1 MSDQNFPT
9 RARVVVIGGGVMGLS
24 TAYNLAKQGVQDVVL
39 VERGELGAGS
49 TCKAAGG
56 VRAQFSDAV
65 NIELGMR
72 SLEVFRNFPELFDQD
87 IDLDEC
93 GYLFLLEREEDLRTF
108 ERNVELQRSMGLE
121 SRIISAEEA
130 KELSPLISTEGLIAG
145 VWSPEAGHCTPESV
159 VQGYAR
165 AARALGVRIIRH
177 CEVTDV
183 VREGDTITAVET
195 AQGSIATD
203 TVVCCAG
210 AWSRALGDMVGVDL
224 PVDPVRRELLVTEPM
239 PDLPAKVPFTIDFST
254 TMYFHREG
262 PGLLVGMSNQDEEPG
277 FSLEHTD
284 EWLEQVVEAAGRRV
298 PVLEEVG
305 MASRWAGLYEVT
317 PDHNALIGEA
327 EGVSRFLYATGFSG
341 HGFLQGPAVG
351 QVMAELY
358 LGQTPSVDVTA
369 LHGRRFEG
377 AGLRPEFNIV

>member
-24 TAYNLAKQGVQDVVL
+24 TAYHLAKQGVQDVVL

-121 SRIISAEEA
+121 SRIISVEEA

-203 TVVCCAG
+203 TVICCAG

-239 PDLPAKVPFTIDFST
+239 PDLPANVPFTIDFST

-358 LGQTPSVDVTA
+358 LGQTPSVDVSA

>member
-24 TAYNLAKQGVQDVVL
+24 TAYHLAKQGVQDVVL

-121 SRIISAEEA
+121 SRIISVEEA
-130 KELSPLISTEGLIAG
+130 KELSPLIFTEGLIAG

-159 VQGYAR
+159 VQGYTR

-183 VREGDTITAVET
+183 VREGDTITSVET

-239 PDLPAKVPFTIDFST
+239 PDLPANVPFTIDFST

-358 LGQTPSVDVTA
+358 LGQTPSVDVSA

>member
-24 TAYNLAKQGVQDVVL
+24 TAYHLAKQGVQDVVL

-56 VRAQFSDAV
+56 VRAQFLRCGEHRA
-65 NIELGMR
+65 GHAQ
-72 SLEVFRNFPELFDQD
+72 LEVFRNFPELFDQD

-121 SRIISAEEA
+121 SRIISVEEA

-239 PDLPAKVPFTIDFST
+239 PDLPANVPFTIDFST

-358 LGQTPSVDVTA
+358 LGQTPSVDVSA

>member
-24 TAYNLAKQGVQDVVL
+24 TAYHLAKQGVQDVVL

-145 VWSPEAGHCTPESV
+145 VWSPEGGHCTPESV

-183 VREGDTITAVET
+183 VREGDTITSVET

-239 PDLPAKVPFTIDFST
+239 PDLPANVPFTIDFST

-358 LGQTPSVDVTA
+358 LGQTPSVDVSA

>member
-1 MSDQNFPT
+1 MSDQKFPT

-24 TAYNLAKQGVQDVVL
+24 TAYHLAKQGVQDVVL

-145 VWSPEAGHCTPESV
+145 VWSPEGGHCTPESV

>member
-1 MSDQNFPT
+1 MSDQKFPT

-24 TAYNLAKQGVQDVVL
+24 TAYHLAKQGVQDVVL

-121 SRIISAEEA
+121 SRIISVEEA

-224 PVDPVRRELLVTEPM
+224 PVDPVRRELLVTEPIA
-239 PDLPAKVPFTIDFST
+239 DLPADVPFTIDFST

-358 LGQTPSVDVTA
+358 LGQTPSVDVSA

>member
-24 TAYNLAKQGVQDVVL
+24 TAYHLAKQGVQDVVL

-121 SRIISAEEA
+121 SRIISVEEA

-239 PDLPAKVPFTIDFST
+239 PDLPANVPFTIDFST

-358 LGQTPSVDVTA
+358 LGQTPSVDVSA

>member
-24 TAYNLAKQGVQDVVL
+24 TAYHLAKQGVQDVVL

-72 SLEVFRNFPELFDQD
+72 SLEVFRSFPELFDQD

-121 SRIISAEEA
+121 SRIISVEEA

-239 PDLPAKVPFTIDFST
+239 PDLPANVPFTIDFST

-284 EWLEQVVEAAGRRV
+284 AWLEQVVEAAGRRV

-358 LGQTPSVDVTA
+358 LGQTPSVDVSA

>member
-24 TAYNLAKQGVQDVVL
+24 TAYHLAKQGVQDVVL

-121 SRIISAEEA
+121 SRIISVEEA

-183 VREGDTITAVET
+183 VREGDTITSVET

-239 PDLPAKVPFTIDFST
+239 PDLPANVPFTIDFST

>member
-24 TAYNLAKQGVQDVVL
+24 TAYHLAKQGVQDVVL

-121 SRIISAEEA
+121 SRIISVEEA

-145 VWSPEAGHCTPESV
+145 VWSPEGGHCTPESV

-351 QVMAELY
+351 QVMADLVA
-358 LGQTPSVDVTA
+358 GNTPVVDVSA

>member
-145 VWSPEAGHCTPESV
+145 VWSPEGGHCTPESV

>member
-24 TAYNLAKQGVQDVVL
+24 TAYHLAKQGVQDVVL

-72 SLEVFRNFPELFDQD
+72 SLEVFRSFPELFVQD

-121 SRIISAEEA
+121 SRIISVEEA

-177 CEVTDV
+177 CEVTGV

-239 PDLPAKVPFTIDFST
+239 PDLPANVPFTIDFST

-262 PGLLVGMSNQDEEPG
+262 PGLLLGMSNQDEEPG

-358 LGQTPSVDVTA
+358 LGQTPSVDVSA

>member
-24 TAYNLAKQGVQDVVL
+24 TAYHLAKQGVQDVVL

-121 SRIISAEEA
+121 SRIISVEEA

-210 AWSRALGDMVGVDL
+210 AWSRALGDTVGVDL
-224 PVDPVRRELLVTEPM
+224 PVDPVRRELLVTEAM
-239 PDLPAKVPFTIDFST
+239 PDLPANVPFTIDFST

-284 EWLEQVVEAAGRRV
+284 EWLEQVVDAAGRRV

-358 LGQTPSVDVTA
+358 LGQTPSVDVSA

>member
-24 TAYNLAKQGVQDVVL
+24 TAYHLAKQGVQDVVL

-121 SRIISAEEA
+121 SRIISVEEA

-183 VREGDTITAVET
+183 VREGDTITSVET

-239 PDLPAKVPFTIDFST
+239 PDLPANVPFTIDFST

-358 LGQTPSVDVTA
+358 LGQTPSVDVSA

>member
-24 TAYNLAKQGVQDVVL
+24 TAYHLAKQGVQDVVL

-72 SLEVFRNFPELFDQD
+72 SLEVFRSFPELFDQD

-121 SRIISAEEA
+121 SRIISVEEA

-239 PDLPAKVPFTIDFST
+239 PDLPANVPFTIDFST

-358 LGQTPSVDVTA
+358 LGQTPSVDVSA

>member
-1 MSDQNFPT
+1 MSDQKFPT

-24 TAYNLAKQGVQDVVL
+24 TAYHLAKQGVQEVVL

-121 SRIISAEEA
+121 SRIISVEEA

-210 AWSRALGDMVGVDL
+210 AWSRALGEMVGVDL

-239 PDLPAKVPFTIDFST
+239 PDLPANVPFTIDFSST
-254 TMYFHREG
+254 LYFHREG
-262 PGLLVGMSNQDEEPG
+262 PGLLVGMSNQDEQPG
-277 FSLEHTD
+277 WSLEHTD

-298 PVLEEVG
+298 PVLGEVG

-358 LGQTPSVDVTA
+358 RGEKPSVDVSA
-369 LHGRRFEG
+369 MSAGRFAG
-377 AGLRPEFNIV
+377 AGLRREFNIV

>member
-24 TAYNLAKQGVQDVVL
+24 TAYHLAKQGVQDVVL

-121 SRIISAEEA
+121 SRIISVEEA

-165 AARALGVRIIRH
+165 AARALGVRIILH

-210 AWSRALGDMVGVDL
+210 AWSRALGDTVGVDL

-239 PDLPAKVPFTIDFST
+239 PDLPANVPFTIDFST

-351 QVMAELY
+351 QVMADLVA
-358 LGQTPSVDVTA
+358 GNTPVVDVSA

>member
-24 TAYNLAKQGVQDVVL
+24 TAYHLAKQGVQDVVL

-72 SLEVFRNFPELFDQD
+72 SLEVFRSFPELFDQD

-121 SRIISAEEA
+121 SRIISVEEA

-210 AWSRALGDMVGVDL
+210 AWARALGDMVGVDL

-239 PDLPAKVPFTIDFST
+239 PDLPANVPFTIDFST

-358 LGQTPSVDVTA
+358 LGQTPSVDVSA

>member
-24 TAYNLAKQGVQDVVL
+24 TAYHLAKQGVQDVVL

-145 VWSPEAGHCTPESV
+145 VWSPEGGHCTPESV

-224 PVDPVRRELLVTEPM
+224 PVEPVRRELLVTEPM
-239 PDLPAKVPFTIDFST
+239 PDLPANVPFTIDFSST
-254 TMYFHREG
+254 LYFHREG

-277 FSLEHTD
+277 WSLQHTD
-284 EWLEQVVEAAGRRV
+284 EWLEQVIEVAERRV
-298 PVLEEVG
+298 PLLEEVG
-305 MASRWAGLYEVT
+305 MAARWAGYYEVT

-327 EGVSRFLYATGFSG
+327 DGVSRFLYATGFSG

-358 LGQTPSVDVTA
+358 RGEKPSVDVSA
-369 LHGRRFEG
+369 MSAGRFAG
-377 AGLRPEFNIV
+377 AGLRREFNIV

>member
-93 GYLFLLEREEDLRTF
+93 GYLFLLEREEDLHTF

-121 SRIISAEEA
+121 SRIISVEEA

-239 PDLPAKVPFTIDFST
+239 PDLPANVPFTIDFST

-351 QVMAELY
+351 QVMTELY
-358 LGQTPSVDVTA
+358 LGQTPSVDVSA
-369 LHGRRFEG
+369 LHGRRFAG

>member
-9 RARVVVIGGGVMGLS
+9 RARVVVLGGGVMGLS
-24 TAYNLAKQGVQDVVL
+24 TAYHLAKQGVQDVVL

-72 SLEVFRNFPELFDQD
+72 SLEVFRSFPELFDQD

-121 SRIISAEEA
+121 SRIISVEEA

-183 VREGDTITAVET
+183 VREGDTITSVET

-239 PDLPAKVPFTIDFST
+239 PDLPANVPFTIDFST

-358 LGQTPSVDVTA
+358 LGQTPSVDVSA

>member
-24 TAYNLAKQGVQDVVL
+24 TAYHLAKQGVQDVVL

-121 SRIISAEEA
+121 SRIISVEEA

-210 AWSRALGDMVGVDL
+210 AWSRALGDTVGVDL
-224 PVDPVRRELLVTEPM
+224 PVDPVRRELLVTEAM
-239 PDLPAKVPFTIDFST
+239 PDLPANVPFTIDFST

-284 EWLEQVVEAAGRRV
+284 EWLEQVVDAAGRRV

-351 QVMAELY
+351 QVMADLVA
-358 LGQTPSVDVTA
+358 GNTPVVDVSA

>member
-24 TAYNLAKQGVQDVVL
+24 TAYHLAKQGVQDVVL

-72 SLEVFRNFPELFDQD
+72 SLEVFRSFPELFDQD

-239 PDLPAKVPFTIDFST
+239 PDLPANVPFTIDFST

-358 LGQTPSVDVTA
+358 LGQTPSVDVSA

>member
-24 TAYNLAKQGVQDVVL
+24 TAYHLAKQGVQDVVL

-121 SRIISAEEA
+121 SRITSVEEA

-183 VREGDTITAVET
+183 VREGDTITSVET

-239 PDLPAKVPFTIDFST
+239 PDLPANVPFTIDFST

>member
-24 TAYNLAKQGVQDVVL
+24 TAYHLAKQGVQDVVL

-121 SRIISAEEA
+121 SRITSVEEA

-183 VREGDTITAVET
+183 VREGDTITSVET

-239 PDLPAKVPFTIDFST
+239 PDLPANVPFTIDFST

-351 QVMAELY
+351 QVMADLVA
-358 LGQTPSVDVTA
+358 GNTPVVDVSA
-369 LHGRRFEG
+369 LHGRRFAG

>member
-1 MSDQNFPT
+1 MSDQKFPT

-24 TAYNLAKQGVQDVVL
+24 TAYHLAKQGVQDVVL

-121 SRIISAEEA
+121 SRIISVEEA

-224 PVDPVRRELLVTEPM
+224 PVEPVRRELLVTEPM
-239 PDLPAKVPFTIDFST
+239 PDLPANVPFTIDFST

-351 QVMAELY
+351 QVVAELY
-358 LGQTPSVDVTA
+358 RGEKPSVDVSG

>member
-24 TAYNLAKQGVQDVVL
+24 TAYHLAKQGVQDVVL

-121 SRIISAEEA
+121 SRIISVEEA

-145 VWSPEAGHCTPESV
+145 VWSPEGGHCTPESV

-183 VREGDTITAVET
+183 VREGDTITSVET

-239 PDLPAKVPFTIDFST
+239 PDLPANVPFTIDFST

-358 LGQTPSVDVTA
+358 LGQTPSVDVSA

>member
-24 TAYNLAKQGVQDVVL
+24 TAYHLAKQGVQDVVL

-121 SRIISAEEA
+121 SRIISVEEA

-145 VWSPEAGHCTPESV
+145 VWSPEGGHCTPESV

>member
-93 GYLFLLEREEDLRTF
+93 GYLFLLEREEDLHTF

-121 SRIISAEEA
+121 SRIISVEEA

-239 PDLPAKVPFTIDFST
+239 PDLPANVPFTIDFST

-341 HGFLQGPAVG
+341 HGFLQGSAVG

-358 LGQTPSVDVTA
+358 LGQTPSVDVSA

>member
-1 MSDQNFPT
+1 MSDKTFPT
-9 RARVVVIGGGVMGLS
+9 RAEVVVIGGGVMGLS
-24 TAYNLAKQGVQDVVL
+24 TAYHLAKGGTTDVVVL
-39 VERGELGAGS
+39 EKDELGSGS

-65 NIELGMR
+65 NVELGMR
-72 SLEVFRNFPELFDQD
+72 SLEVFRNFPELFDQE
-87 IDLDEC
+87 IDYHES
-93 GYLFLLEREEDLRTF
+93 GYLFLLEREEDLHTF
-108 ERNVELQRSMGLE
+108 ERNVELQNSLGLA
-121 SRIISAEEA
+121 SRIIGVEEA
-130 KELSPLISTEGLIAG
+130 AAMSPLASTEGLLAG

-165 AARALGVRIIRH
+165 AARALGVRIIRQ

-183 VREGDTITAVET
+183 VRDGDTLTGVVT
-195 AQGSIATD
+195 SQGDIATD

-210 AWSRALGDMVGVDL
+210 AWSRRLGEMVGVDL
-224 PVDPVRRELLVTEPM
+224 PVDPVRRELLVTEPIA
-239 PDLPAKVPFTIDFST
+239 DLPDRVPFTIDFSST
-254 TMYFHREG
+254 LYFHREG
-262 PGLLVGMSNQDEEPG
+262 PGLLVGMSNQDEQPG
-277 FSLEHTD
+277 WSLEHTD
-284 EWLEQVVEAAGRRV
+284 EWLEQVIEVAERRV
-298 PVLEEVG
+298 PLLEEVG
-305 MASRWAGLYEVT
+305 MASRWAGYYEVT

-358 LGQTPSVDVTA
+358 LGQTPSVDVSA

>member
-1 MSDQNFPT
+1 MYKRQ
-9 RARVVVIGGGVMGLS
+9 
-24 TAYNLAKQGVQDVVL
+24 
-39 VERGELGAGS
+39 
-49 TCKAAGG
+49 
-56 VRAQFSDAV
+56 
-65 NIELGMR
+65 
-72 SLEVFRNFPELFDQD
+72 
-87 IDLDEC
+87 
-93 GYLFLLEREEDLRTF
+93 
-108 ERNVELQRSMGLE
+108 
-121 SRIISAEEA
+121 
-130 KELSPLISTEGLIAG
+130 
-145 VWSPEAGHCTPESV
+145 
-159 VQGYAR
+159 
-165 AARALGVRIIRH
+165 
-177 CEVTDV
+177 
-183 VREGDTITAVET
+183 
-195 AQGSIATD
+195 
-203 TVVCCAG
+203 
-210 AWSRALGDMVGVDL
+210 
-224 PVDPVRRELLVTEPM
+224 LLVTEPM
-239 PDLPAKVPFTIDFST
+239 PDLPANVPFTIDFST